1 VLPTNVGFVLF
12 GQYLPNLQALLVGGQ
27 EGQLKPGAYRCFFM
41 KKANFVDI
49 LNRKQKIQL
58 NHDEPRLQSG
68 MLSREPQ
75 ADCRRE
81 RQAAGFHP
89 SVTTFQV

>member
-1 VLPTNVGFVLF
+1 MRLDVHALELFMVPKVIGTVTISAVKKVTNS
-12 GQYLPNLQALLVGGQ
+12 
-27 EGQLKPGAYRCFFM
+27 GAYRHYFM
-41 KKANFVDI
+41 KKTIFVDI